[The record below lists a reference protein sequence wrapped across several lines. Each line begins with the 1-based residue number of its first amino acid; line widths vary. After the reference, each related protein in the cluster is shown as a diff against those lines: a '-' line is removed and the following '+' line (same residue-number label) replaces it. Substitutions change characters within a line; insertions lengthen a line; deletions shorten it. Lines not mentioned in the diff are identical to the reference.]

1 MKTMKT
7 VRARR
12 IPWGRKAF
20 LACGLWLG
28 VVMAFPGWASTV
40 GVVNINT
47 ASASELQ
54 LLPGVGAQ
62 RAAAIVAVRTKRG
75 GFRRP
80 EDLIE
85 VEGIGQV
92 LLERMRPHL
101 VIKGSTT
108 ARRVRPK
115 TPAAGPPD

>member
-1 MKTMKT
+1 
-7 VRARR
+7 
-12 IPWGRKAF
+12 
-20 LACGLWLG
+20 
-28 VVMAFPGWASTV
+28 MALPGWASTV

-47 ASASELQ
+47 ASASELE

-62 RAAAIVAVRTKRG
+62 RAAAIVAVRKKRG

-101 VIKGSTT
+101 VIEGSTT

-115 TPAAGPPD
+115 TPATGSPQ

>member
-1 MKTMKT
+1 MKTTKK
-7 VRARR
+7 VRSGS
-12 IPWGRKAF
+12 IPWGRKAL
-20 LACGLWLG
+20 LAWGLWLG
-28 VVMAFPGWASTV
+28 VALALPGLASTV

-47 ASASELQ
+47 ASASELE

-62 RAAAIVAVRTKRG
+62 RAAAIVALREKRG

-85 VEGIGQV
+85 VEGIGPAM
-92 LLERMRPHL
+92 LERMRPHL
-101 VIKGSTT
+101 ATEGSTT

-115 TPAAGPPD
+115 TPGAGSPR